1 MQDPHAGFAP
11 PPPPPPPRLVPLP
24 SPLTFTPHLHP
35 SPSPLTFTP
44 HQSPLPPLPSQDEL
58 AEGKAKVDGVQMAV
72 KSAEANAAKQISEE
86 RRQFQKELE
95 RAKKSVEELTAE
107 VWKPPAKSEVQ
118 WEKGRPWDG
127 QGGGGVEGAEGRVL
141 EGTGEGVLAQ
151 GDGNIALG
159 AQHGGA
165 EIEKHCCLGPV
176 PAPSPPPSL
185 SSLLPSLLTQVAA
198 DKKRAASLSE
208 KFAQREDVIV
218 ELRARMDEY
227 ERGVHGLREE
237 VQEKER
243 YKAILETR
251 DEEVRRMVTE
261 RNRRESQLADLV
273 DEVQWLREKAGV
285 KQGDEGTLDLKELR
299 LKAQVR
305 PPPPPPPNALPRQ
318 LIQSHQP

>member
-1 MQDPHAGFAP
+1 M
-11 PPPPPPPRLVPLP
+11 
-24 SPLTFTPHLHP
+24 
-35 SPSPLTFTP
+35 
-44 HQSPLPPLPSQDEL
+44 E
-58 AEGKAKVDGVQMAV
+58 
-72 KSAEANAAKQISEE
+72 
-86 RRQFQKELE
+86 
-95 RAKKSVEELTAE
+95 
-107 VWKPPAKSEVQ
+107 
-118 WEKGRPWDG
+118 
-127 QGGGGVEGAEGRVL
+127 
-141 EGTGEGVLAQ
+141 
-151 GDGNIALG
+151 
-159 AQHGGA
+159 GA

-176 PAPSPPPSL
+176 PAPSPPPFL
-185 SSLLPSLLTQVAA
+185 PSLLPSLLPKVAA

-299 LKAQVR
+299 LKAQVPSPL
-305 PPPPPPPNALPRQ
+305 PPPTECPATAVDSKP
-318 LIQSHQP
+318 QP